1 MNKET
6 KKETNQEIKKERPW
20 DKYKA
25 ANPDRTAKPWDL
37 LNKNLRVDDAI
48 AEERLSICK
57 GCPELR
63 KTTDIHGIKGTCK
76 QCGCL
81 MSKKVLLS
89 NASCPI
95 GKWRKVDSKS

>member
-6 KKETNQEIKKERPW
+6 KKETNQETKKERPW

-48 AEERLSICK
+48 AEERFAICK
-57 GCPELR
+57 ACPELIPVTNQCR
-63 KTTDIHGIKGTCK
+63 K
-76 QCGCL
+76 CGCM
-81 MSKKVLLS
+81 MSQKTKLS

-95 GKWRKVDSKS
+95 GKWSKVEVEIS